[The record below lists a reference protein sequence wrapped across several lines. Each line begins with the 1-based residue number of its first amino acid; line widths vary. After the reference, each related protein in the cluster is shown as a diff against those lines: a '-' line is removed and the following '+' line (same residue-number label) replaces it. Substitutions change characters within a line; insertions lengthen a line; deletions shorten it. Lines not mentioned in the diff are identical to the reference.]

1 MARDAALALP
11 LMAAPA
17 VANTNYLSASAL
29 MDMRDDQQRYMFI
42 AGVVAGLSTARFVAD
57 GNDDGSACIDRWFYD
72 SGKARDQIYAAF
84 ERFGDR
90 SPSAI
95 IYALVARECG
105 K

>member
-1 MARDAALALP
+1 
-11 LMAAPA
+11 
-17 VANTNYLSASAL
+17 
-29 MDMRDDQQRYMFI
+29 MDTHDEQQRYMFI

-84 ERFGDR
+84 NRFGDK

-95 IYALVARECG
+95 IYALISRECG